1 MAVGSGNWKVAR
13 FDQRRIAR
21 LRNCGAKQGR
31 MARRRFHN
39 GFTSIAQDADNRGH
53 ARLHA
58 GAMKT
63 SLCFWL
69 TLCMLGMPWSAGAE
83 DEKKLVEST
92 VRHAIRTKFVPL
104 KKGDPAAKGASGTTL
119 SRKSFDPT
127 ALVAMLHIG
136 LGESFPIHDEQGKQR
151 FMLTMTE
158 GDDGHLVF
166 EVKGN
171 GQAQKVAVVLDEPA
185 EITVDGTRYEISYPT
200 TEVSSEAEAVQHQVM
215 LFVKQRG

>member
-1 MAVGSGNWKVAR
+1 MGTALVVGAS
-13 FDQRRIAR
+13 
-21 LRNCGAKQGR
+21 C
-31 MARRRFHN
+31 RFHN
-39 GFTSIAQDADNRGH
+39 GFTFHVHEADNCGAGRPH
-53 ARLHA
+53 AR
-58 GAMKT
+58 AMKT
-63 SLCFWL
+63 SLRFCLLAFA
-69 TLCMLGMPWSAGAE
+69 LCVPMTVSAA
-83 DEKKLVEST
+83 DKEKPLENI
-92 VRHAIRTKFVPL
+92 VRHAVRTKFVPL

-166 EVKGN
+166 ELKGN
-171 GQAQKVAVVLDEPA
+171 GEAQKLAVVRDEPG
-185 EITVDGTRYEISYPT
+185 EITVDGVRYEISYPT
-200 TEVSSEAEAVQHQVM
+200 TEVNSEAEAVEHQVM